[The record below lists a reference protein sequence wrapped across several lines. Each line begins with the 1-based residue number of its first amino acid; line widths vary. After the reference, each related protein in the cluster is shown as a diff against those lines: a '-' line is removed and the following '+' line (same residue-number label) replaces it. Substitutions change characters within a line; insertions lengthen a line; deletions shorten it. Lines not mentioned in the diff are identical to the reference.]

1 MAINFLYQLDLTG
14 QLPANR
20 IVDEKHTVS
29 PPTVIEQANFIV
41 ARACPFFASTLVV
54 KDGKGPTAR
63 VLEFGNDYIVT
74 HESVALTKL
83 TKQPVNASITFN
95 DRNYTGSVYISY
107 NTVGGEY
114 TLDDYTIVEKLTRE
128 KYALRKTT
136 FDQIAGVP
144 SSYPNAVH
152 FHDTSDLVGLG
163 EVIVAMNDLT
173 AAIRGMQGSY
183 GVLNTIV
190 QTHIKGATSH
200 TPSQVGLGNVKNYDI
215 ALITDYASRS
225 PNKYVTPDTLT
236 EYIGQQINASE
247 SKAGDIY
254 LTKAFSAQTFLTKQE
269 AYTKA
274 ESDNLF
280 GAKDFIAANY
290 LKKVD
295 AITEAQVGA
304 LVNQIVD
311 LSQYHT
317 RAEAYTLFYTKDQAD
332 TRFYTKSQI
341 DTTFIKTV
349 DADNRYIQ
357 TANPTAVLSPKAD
370 NLLSIENGK
379 LYVGRE
385 ASDDAVALYIDCING
400 TDNSPGTRSAPL
412 RTLQRANEL
421 TPSHRS
427 STWYIKYY
435 TVDQMDKANAW
446 YNWDFHQTVRLGATR
461 TISVYNHTWIDG
473 AKASEARQKADGSLY
488 WYYLQ
493 DIARVPVYLRYNRSD
508 SQLTEKLYGVDLAD
522 SSQFNA
528 QGICFIKPIATEPT
542 KYTITPGTDS
552 AFIYGTGSFLFEGC
566 EFYQYGAFS
575 ELDTNWFKW
584 IYYDYRNTL
593 SVTFSGC
600 GFGYVV
606 ENMVNGITVLIA
618 DKATTFT
625 YTKADERPFQS
636 NGGCGKLI
644 SVDAVNPG
652 NGAIAAGGSSY
663 SANMSVVLQRANMLN
678 GFNFVNGVCTN
689 LLTNLTLRG

>member
-1 MAINFLYQLDLTG
+1 MATTYLYQLDLTG

-41 ARACPFFASTLVV
+41 ARACPFFADTLVV

-83 TKQPVNASITFN
+83 TKQKVNASITFK

-136 FDQIAGVP
+136 FDQIVGVP

-152 FHDTSDLVGLG
+152 YHDTSDLVGLG

-173 AAIRGMQGSY
+173 AAIKGMQGSY
-183 GVLNTIV
+183 GTLNTIV
-190 QTHIKGATSH
+190 QTHIKGANSH
-200 TPSQVGLGNVKNYDI
+200 TPAQVGLSNVKNFDL
-215 ALITDYASRS
+215 ALSTDYAARA
-225 PNKYVTPDTLT
+225 PNKYVTPDTVVDYIT
-236 EYIGQQINASE
+236 EQITISE

-254 LTKAFSAQTFLTKQE
+254 LTKAYSSQTFLTKQE
-269 AYTKA
+269 AYTKG

-280 GAKDFIAANY
+280 GTKDFIATNY
-290 LKKVD
+290 LKKID

-317 RAEAYTLFYTKDQAD
+317 RAEAYNLFYTKDQAD
-332 TRFYTKSQI
+332 TRFYTKSQL
-341 DTTFIKTV
+341 DTTFIKTA

-370 NLLSIENGK
+370 NQLSIENGK
-379 LYVGRE
+379 LYVGLV
-385 ASDDAVALYIDCING
+385 APDDVVTLYIDCING

-412 RTLQRANEL
+412 RTLQRAHEL
-421 TPSHRS
+421 TPPHRS

-435 TVDQMDKANAW
+435 TIDQMDKANAW
-446 YNWDFHQTVRLGATR
+446 YNWDFHHTVRLGATR
-461 TISVYNHTWIDG
+461 TIAVYNHTWIDG
-473 AKASEARQKADGSLY
+473 AKASEARQKADGALY

-493 DIARVPVYLRYNRSD
+493 DIARVPLYLRFNRSET
-508 SQLTEKLYGVDLAD
+508 QLTEKLFGIDLLD
-522 SSQFNA
+522 NSSFKA
-528 QGICFIKPIATEPT
+528 QGLCFIKPSATEPS
-542 KYTITPGTDS
+542 KYSISQGTDS
-552 AFIYGTGSFLFEGC
+552 AFIYGTGTFSFEGC
-566 EFYQYGAFS
+566 EFYQYGSFTD
-575 ELDTNWFKW
+575 LDTNWFKW
-584 IYYDYRNTL
+584 VYYDYKCNL
-593 SVTFSGC
+593 SVIFSGC

-606 ENMVNGITVLIA
+606 ENMVNGITILAV
-618 DKATTFT
+618 DKTTLFG
-625 YTKADERPFQS
+625 YTKADERPIQS

-644 SVDAVNPG
+644 CVDAVSPG
-652 NGAIAAGGSSY
+652 AGAIAAGGSSY
-663 SANMSVVLQRANMLN
+663 PANMAVALQRSNMLN